1 MTIPINNIYYLLCYA
16 WKRLEEGRVVDVSGV
31 SESELVNLFARVL
44 IGGTRH
50 LLRRGLDRNY
60 ISKHETLSC
69 LRGRVDFEESN
80 KRMLLHQASAAC
92 VFDELSHNILHNQIL
107 RSTIRRLIGIDVLD
121 RELRAE
127 LAGIDRYLIGIS
139 IIRLDRRAFS
149 RLQLHRNNAFYGF
162 LMDICDFIHRNILV
176 NEASGTYRFKDFLRD
191 EAQMAALFEAFVLN
205 FYQIECPELHVK
217 SEQIRWDA
225 DHLGNEEDLSWL
237 PTMNTDI
244 SIRSESLTTI
254 IDTKYYKEMFQ
265 TNYEKRSIRSSHL
278 YQIYAYLRNLERNNG
293 PDAHAEGIL
302 LYPAVNENV
311 RLDYRIAGHAVH
323 IRTLDLSQDWRSIH
337 DQLTGMVANHYAAL
351 SRG

>member
-16 WKRLEEGRVVDVSGV
+16 WKRLEEGRIVDVSGV
-31 SESELVNLFARVL
+31 SESELVNLFARIL

-80 KRMLLHQASAAC
+80 KRMLLQQASAAC
-92 VFDELSHNILHNQIL
+92 VFDELSHDILHNQIL
-107 RSTIRRLIGIDVLD
+107 RSTIRRLIGIAVLD
-121 RELRAE
+121 NELRAE
-127 LAGIDRYLIGIS
+127 LAGIDRHLVGIS

-162 LMDICDFIHRNILV
+162 MMDICEFIHRNILV
-176 NEASGTYRFKDFLRD
+176 DEASGAYRFKDFLRD

-205 FYQIECPELHVK
+205 FYQIECPNLRVK
-217 SEQIRWDA
+217 SEQIRWNA
-225 DHLGNEEDLSWL
+225 DHLGNEDHLSWL

-244 SIRSESLTTI
+244 SIRSKSLTTI

-265 TNYEKRSIRSSHL
+265 TNYEKKSLRSSHL
-278 YQIYAYLRNLERNNG
+278 YQIFAYLKNLENSDG
-293 PDAHAEGIL
+293 PDADAEGIL

-311 RLDYRIAGHAVH
+311 RLDYRIAGHTVR
-323 IRTLDLSQDWRSIH
+323 IRTLDLSRDWRSIH
-337 DQLTGMVANHYAAL
+337 DQLIGMVAIHHDD
-351 SRG
+351 